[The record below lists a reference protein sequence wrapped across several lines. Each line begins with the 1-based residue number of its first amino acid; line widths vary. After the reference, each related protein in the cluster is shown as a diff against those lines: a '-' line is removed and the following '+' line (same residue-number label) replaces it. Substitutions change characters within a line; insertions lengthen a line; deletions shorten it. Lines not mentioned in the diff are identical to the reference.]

1 MTHPVIDTLRLAD
14 RLKESGFEDRQAE
27 GLARALGN
35 EITEH
40 LVTKADLDAA
50 VEIVRGDY
58 RALDE
63 KFCGKFDSV
72 DARFDSV
79 DSRFDARFDSVD
91 SRFESVDSR
100 FESVETR
107 FESVET
113 RFDSVDAR
121 FDSVDAR
128 FDSVDSRFESVDAR
142 FDSVDSRFESVDARF
157 DSVDSRFDA
166 LDAKFEAKFNALS
179 TQIKFIFA
187 MLGVLMALG
196 LVETVL
202 PLLA

>member
-1 MTHPVIDTLRLAD
+1 MTQPVIDTLRLAD

-50 VEIVRGDY
+50 IEIVRGDY

-72 DARFDSV
+72 DSRFDSV
-79 DSRFDARFDSVD
+79 DSRFDSVD
-91 SRFESVDSR
+91 AKFESVDVRFESVDSK
-100 FESVETR
+100 FE
-107 FESVET
+107 
-113 RFDSVDAR
+113 
-121 FDSVDAR
+121 
-128 FDSVDSRFESVDAR
+128 
-142 FDSVDSRFESVDARF
+142 
-157 DSVDSRFDA
+157 SVDSRFDA

-187 MLGVLMALG
+187 MLGVLVALG
-196 LVETVL
+196 LVDTVL

>member
-1 MTHPVIDTLRLAD
+1 MTQPVIDTLRLAD

-40 LVTKADLDAA
+40 LVTKTDLDAA
-50 VEIVRGDY
+50 VEIIRGDY

-63 KFCGKFDSV
+63 KFCGKLESV
-72 DARFDSV
+72 DA
-79 DSRFDARFDSVD
+79 
-91 SRFESVDSR
+91 
-100 FESVETR
+100 
-107 FESVET
+107 
-113 RFDSVDAR
+113 
-121 FDSVDAR
+121 
-128 FDSVDSRFESVDAR
+128 RFESVDAR
-142 FDSVDSRFESVDARF
+142 FE
-157 DSVDSRFDA
+157 SVDSRFDA

-179 TQIKFIFA
+179 TQIKFMFA

-202 PLLA
+202 PMLA